1 MSSGNFADIA
11 VIGGGASGMI
21 SALTARKYAP
31 KARIVILERLAKT
44 GKKLLATGNG
54 KCNLSNKNISADS
67 YHGSVKNVMDIIG
80 KTGDTCELFQSMGV
94 MCIADSQGRIY
105 PHSESS
111 ASVVGAL
118 RMALAEADIEEIC
131 NAEVTDFF
139 KKNNGYRLTF
149 GDSFLDCARVIIATG
164 GYASPSFGTD
174 GAFLR
179 LLKAKGYK
187 TGKICPAVAPLRVS
201 QEEVKGLKG
210 VRAKGRISAV
220 SEGKI
225 LRSETGEIQ
234 FTENS
239 LSGICVFN
247 LAYLYS
253 QYEGKLTL
261 RADLMPE
268 SSYEKLEEMIYCIQ
282 SARSNQPLEE
292 LLTGVFTKNL
302 AVYLVKKAL
311 GRPLNERIS
320 TLKYNE
326 VKAICSVMKKLEF
339 KVTGASSWQNAQVTS
354 GGIHGSC
361 VDDKLESVLHRGVY
375 FCGEILDTDGLC
387 GGYNLE
393 WAWSSGV
400 FVGRNCAKSLKNGA

>member
-1 MSSGNFADIA
+1 
-11 VIGGGASGMI
+11 MI
-21 SALTARKYAP
+21 SALAARKCAP
-31 KARIVILERLAKT
+31 KARIVILERLPKT

-54 KCNLSNKNISADS
+54 KCNLSNENLSADC

-80 KTGDTCELFQSMGV
+80 KTGETRELFESMGV
-94 MCIADSQGRIY
+94 MCITDSQGRIY
-105 PHSESS
+105 PHSESA

-118 RMALAEADIEEIC
+118 RMALAESGIEEIC
-131 NAEVTDFF
+131 NAEVTDISE
-139 KKNNGYRLTF
+139 KGNGYSVLF
-149 GDSFLDCARVIIATG
+149 GESFIDCSRVIIAAG

-174 GAFLR
+174 GAVLR
-179 LLKAKGYK
+179 LLKSKGYK

-201 QEEVKGLKG
+201 AEELKGLKG

-220 SEGKI
+220 SDGKI

-253 QYEGKLTL
+253 QYEGRLTL
-261 RADLMPE
+261 SADLMPE

-282 SARSNQPLEE
+282 SARCNQPLEE

-302 AVYLVKKAL
+302 AVYLVKKAVS
-311 GRPLNERIS
+311 RPLNERIS

-326 VKAICSVMKKLEF
+326 VKALACLIKKLEF

-361 VDDKLESVLHRGVY
+361 VDDKLESKLHKGVY
-375 FCGEILDTDGLC
+375 FCGEILDVDGLC

-393 WAWSSGV
+393 WAWSSGA
-400 FVGRNCAKSLKNGA
+400 FAGRNCAKSLKNGA